1 MSKLI
6 NVLTTVATLAMAAV
20 PLSAIGTV
28 AHAAEV
34 RIQVADLDL
43 SNPADAARFQ
53 DRVERA
59 AHAFCRNVPEPLANQ
74 TACRSAV
81 RDEAV
86 QRLGSAQRESLKIA
100 TQGQGVW
107 RVAGF

>member
-6 NVLTTVATLAMAAV
+6 NVLTTVATIAMAAV

-28 AHAAEV
+28 AHAAEA
-34 RIQVADLDL
+34 RIHVADLDL

-53 DRVERA
+53 VRVDRA
-59 AHAFCRNVPEPLANQ
+59 ARQFCRNVAQPLANRAPCQ
-74 TACRSAV
+74 AAIRE
-81 RDEAV
+81 EAV
-86 QRLGSAQRESLKIA
+86 EHLGSVQRESLKIA
-100 TQGQGVW
+100 TQGQGAW